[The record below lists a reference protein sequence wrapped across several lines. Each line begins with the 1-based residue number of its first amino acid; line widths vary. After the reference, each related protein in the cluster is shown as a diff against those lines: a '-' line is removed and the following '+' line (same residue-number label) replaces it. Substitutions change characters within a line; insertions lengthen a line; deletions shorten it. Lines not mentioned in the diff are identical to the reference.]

1 MICQVSGQLCA
12 GKVTAIMGPSGSGT
26 CSFHTHTLSLSLT
39 LSALSLPHQ
48 LIGKTTLLKLL
59 GGQMFSGEFNGL
71 RAINNIIP
79 KKDVYDQVSQ

>member
-1 MICQVSGQLCA
+1 MMLQVSGQLSA

-26 CSFHTHTLSLSLT
+26 FFFFSLSFSLCSHYPY
-39 LSALSLPHQ
+39 LSHSHQ
-48 LIGKTTLLKLL
+48 SIGKTTLLKLL

-79 KKDVYDQVSQ
+79 KKDVYDQVSP